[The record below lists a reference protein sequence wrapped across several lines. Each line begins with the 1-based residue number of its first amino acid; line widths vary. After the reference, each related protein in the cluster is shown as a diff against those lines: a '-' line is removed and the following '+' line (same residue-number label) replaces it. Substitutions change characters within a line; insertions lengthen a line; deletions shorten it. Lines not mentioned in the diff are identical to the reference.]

1 MALFRPLCFIAS
13 SEKVCDKIFK
23 PLCMDGAKRP
33 FRKIFSKAA
42 CKLQTGGENLENLE
56 VYVSILSDMREGIHA
71 QWSRLRMLFSPRPF
85 ENLLKLLLQIVI
97 LLSYGTH
104 FKYSMTTLK
113 PHFRIMLL
121 SWKKKWYREFS
132 KNCFE

>member
-1 MALFRPLCFIAS
+1 
-13 SEKVCDKIFK
+13 
-23 PLCMDGAKRP
+23 
-33 FRKIFSKAA
+33 
-42 CKLQTGGENLENLE
+42 
-56 VYVSILSDMREGIHA
+56 MREGIHA

-121 SWKKKWYREFS
+121 SWKKNGTENFRKIVLNEF
-132 KNCFE
+132 CDLP

>member
-1 MALFRPLCFIAS
+1 
-13 SEKVCDKIFK
+13 
-23 PLCMDGAKRP
+23 
-33 FRKIFSKAA
+33 
-42 CKLQTGGENLENLE
+42 
-56 VYVSILSDMREGIHA
+56 MREGIHA

-104 FKYSMTTLK
+104 FKYNMTTLK

-121 SWKKKWYREFS
+121 SWKKKMVQRI
-132 KNCFE
+132 FEKLF